1 MHDAKRIQSLIA
13 QEVDSL
19 IAFRRELHQHPEI
32 GYQEHETAKRIQRE
46 LAAIGVQHVGGLA
59 GGTGTIAHI
68 PGGKPG
74 AKAIGLRADI
84 DALPMHE
91 HGERAWKSRVEG
103 CAHACGHDGHT
114 AIVLGAARVLQ
125 TLSKEHPLPNPVTLL
140 FQPAEEGGN
149 GADRMVKEGC
159 LDGRV
164 LGPAIEQMYGLHGW
178 PSFPLGVVA
187 SRTGPML
194 AAADAFE
201 ITVHGAGGHAAW
213 PHLAKDPI
221 LTACAIV
228 EALQS
233 IVSRDVAPLDAAV
246 VTVAAMH
253 AGEAFNV
260 IPDTALLRGTTRS
273 FRQPVQEML
282 HRRIR
287 ECAEHTA
294 RARGLRADVR
304 FFANTPVT
312 INEPQAV
319 KRFERVAIATFGAD
333 RVRDFG
339 DPVMGAEDFSFYGAS
354 ARTCFFALG
363 LDDPTLRC
371 PPLHDPHFDF
381 HDRAIAT
388 GVEAMVHLALA
399 EA

>member
-1 MHDAKRIQSLIA
+1 
-13 QEVDSL
+13 
-19 IAFRRELHQHPEI
+19 
-32 GYQEHETAKRIQRE
+32 
-46 LAAIGVQHVGGLA
+46 
-59 GGTGTIAHI
+59 
-68 PGGKPG
+68 
-74 AKAIGLRADI
+74 
-84 DALPMHE
+84 
-91 HGERAWKSRVEG
+91 
-103 CAHACGHDGHT
+103 
-114 AIVLGAARVLQ
+114 
-125 TLSKEHPLPNPVTLL
+125 
-140 FQPAEEGGN
+140 
-149 GADRMVKEGC
+149 
-159 LDGRV
+159 
-164 LGPAIEQMYGLHGW
+164 
-178 PSFPLGVVA
+178 
-187 SRTGPML
+187 
-194 AAADAFE
+194 
-201 ITVHGAGGHAAW
+201 
-213 PHLAKDPI
+213 
-221 LTACAIV
+221 
-228 EALQS
+228 
-233 IVSRDVAPLDAAV
+233 
-246 VTVAAMH
+246 MH

-312 INEPQAV
+312 VNEPQAV
-319 KRFERVAIATFGAD
+319 KRFERVATATFGAD

-363 LDDPTLRC
+363 LDEPTRRC

-381 HDRAIAT
+381 HDSAIAT